1 MAHILVTG
9 GAGFIG
15 SYLCERYVENEH
27 QVVALDMSDGK
38 KVEHL
43 TGKKNFQFIQGS
55 VLDNHL
61 MRYEIDKSDMV
72 VHLAAI
78 ADPKK
83 YVDSPLNVLE
93 IDLRASLNIF
103 SYAAEKKKKIFFAS
117 TSEIFGKN
125 MNIPWKEDDDRVL
138 GSSKINRWCYSTAK
152 AACEHYLFAY
162 FQQEKL
168 PFVAVRFFNAY
179 GPRLDDLG
187 SGRVIPIFLK
197 HFFSG
202 DPVYIHGDGK
212 QTRTFVYIEDAADAL
227 YKLTFDEKSEGEIF
241 NLGTDREVSILEL
254 AQIMK
259 KVGNFD
265 SEIKFIPHKKVFGK
279 SYEDIPRRVPDIS
292 KIKKYINW
300 EARTSLEEGLKQTID
315 YYRSRHGL

>member
-1 MAHILVTG
+1 MAQILVTG

-15 SYLCERYVENEH
+15 SHLCEQYVKKDH
-27 QVVALDMSDGK
+27 QVTALDMSDGN

-43 TGKKNFQFIQGS
+43 TGHGNFRFIQGS
-55 VLDNHL
+55 VLDDSL
-61 MRYEIDKSDMV
+61 MRHEIEKCDIL

-83 YVDSPLNVLE
+83 YVDSPLNVLD

-103 SYAAEKKKKIFFAS
+103 SIAAEKRKKIFFAS

-125 MNIPWKEDDDRVL
+125 MAIPWKEDADRVL
-138 GSSKINRWCYSTAK
+138 GSSRINRWCYSTAK

-168 PFVAVRFFNAY
+168 PFVAVRFFNVY

-197 HFFSG
+197 HFLSG
-202 DPVYIHGDGK
+202 DPVFIHGSGV
-212 QTRTFVYIEDAADAL
+212 QTRTFVYITDVAQAL
-227 YKLTFDEKSEGEIF
+227 YKLTFSRKCEGQIF
-241 NLGTDREVSILEL
+241 NVGNDREVSILEL

-259 KVGNFD
+259 KVGSFR
-265 SEIKFIPHKKVFGK
+265 SEIRFVPHREVFGE
-279 SYEDIPRRVPDIS
+279 SYEDIPRRVPDVS
-292 KIKKYINW
+292 KIKKFIGW
-300 EARTSLEEGLKQTID
+300 QARTSLEKGLRLTID

>member
-1 MAHILVTG
+1 MAQILVTG

-15 SYLCERYVENEH
+15 SHLCEQYVKKGH
-27 QVVALDMSDGK
+27 QVTALDMSDGN

-43 TGKKNFQFIQGS
+43 TGHENFQFIQGS
-55 VLDNHL
+55 VLDGNL
-61 MRYEIDKSDMV
+61 MRHEIEKCDIL

-83 YVDSPLNVLE
+83 YVDSPLNVLD

-103 SYAAEKKKKIFFAS
+103 SMAAEKRKKIFFAS

-125 MNIPWKEDDDRVL
+125 MAIPWKEDADRVL
-138 GSSKINRWCYSTAK
+138 GSSRINRWCYSTAK
-152 AACEHYLFAY
+152 SACEHYLFAY
-162 FQQEKL
+162 FQQEKV
-168 PFVAVRFFNAY
+168 PFVAVRFFNVY

-202 DPVYIHGDGK
+202 DPVFIHGDGG
-212 QTRTFVYIEDAADAL
+212 QTRTFVYITDVAQAL
-227 YKLTFDEKSEGEIF
+227 YKLTFSRKCEGEIF
-241 NLGTDREVSILEL
+241 NVGSDREVSILEL
-254 AQIMK
+254 AQVMK
-259 KVGNFD
+259 KVGSFR
-265 SEIKFIPHKKVFGK
+265 SEIRFITHREVFGE
-279 SYEDIPRRVPDIS
+279 SYEDIPRRVPDVS
-292 KIKKYINW
+292 KIKKYIGW
-300 EARTSLEEGLKQTID
+300 QARTSLEKGLRLTID

>member
-15 SYLCERYVENEH
+15 SHLCEKYVENRH
-27 QVVALDMSDGK
+27 HVVALDMSDGN

-43 TGKKNFQFIQGS
+43 TDYENFQFIQGS
-55 VLDNHL
+55 VLDNRL
-61 MRYEIDKSDMV
+61 MWKEIEKCDIV

-83 YVDSPLNVLE
+83 YVDAPLNVLD

-103 SYAAEKKKKIFFAS
+103 SMAAEKGKKIFFAS
-117 TSEIFGKN
+117 TSEVFGKN
-125 MNIPWKEDDDRVL
+125 SAVPWKEDDNRVL

-162 FQQEKL
+162 YQQENL

-197 HFFSG
+197 HFLSG

-212 QTRTFVYIEDAADAL
+212 QTRTFVYIEDVAEVL
-227 YKLTFDEKSEGEIF
+227 YELTFSKECEGEIF
-241 NLGTDREVSILEL
+241 NIGTDREVSILEL

-259 KVGNFD
+259 KVGDFS
-265 SEIKFIPHKKVFGK
+265 SEISFISHKEVFGE

-292 KIKKYINW
+292 KIKKFIGW
-300 EARTSLEEGLKQTID
+300 EATTSFEEGLKRTID
-315 YYRSRHGL
+315 YYQSRHGL